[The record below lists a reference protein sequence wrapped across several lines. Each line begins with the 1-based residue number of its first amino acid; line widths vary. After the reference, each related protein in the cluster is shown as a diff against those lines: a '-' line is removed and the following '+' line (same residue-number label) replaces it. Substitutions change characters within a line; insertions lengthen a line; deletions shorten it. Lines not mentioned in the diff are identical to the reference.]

1 MVPMQ
6 YSGFAKK
13 SKEKK
18 LKREIQALK
27 RQLKQE
33 RKISGKEAAT
43 YLHTYMY
50 CTSIRFSLNGRLIE
64 WALLTRGAENVQ
76 LVQRSTCTCA

>member
-43 YLHTYMY
+43 YFTHMY
-50 CTSIRFSLNGRLIE
+50 IMIVYQYSL
-64 WALLTRGAENVQ
+64 
-76 LVQRSTCTCA
+76 

>member
-27 RQLKQE
+27 RQLKLE
-33 RKISGKEAAT
+33 RKISGQSEIFLFINA
-43 YLHTYMY
+43 YNNY
-50 CTSIRFSLNGRLIE
+50 
-64 WALLTRGAENVQ
+64 
-76 LVQRSTCTCA
+76 TCTLTVCMLTPLQNVHV